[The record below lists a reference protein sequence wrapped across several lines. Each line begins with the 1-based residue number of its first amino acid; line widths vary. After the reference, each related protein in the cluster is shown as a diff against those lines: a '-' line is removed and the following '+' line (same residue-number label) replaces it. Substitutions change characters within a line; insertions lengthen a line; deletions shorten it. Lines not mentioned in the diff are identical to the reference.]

1 MTLRELREHH
11 NRPVMATTK
20 PADAKLLLQKV
31 KGHLVLLPL
40 QFLAAENLTPAAG
53 TKEALVPKVLWT

>member
-1 MTLRELREHH
+1 VL
-11 NRPVMATTK
+11 ATNS
-20 PADAKLLLQKV
+20 PADAQVLLDKV

-40 QFLAAENLTPAAG
+40 QFLSSENLSPAAG